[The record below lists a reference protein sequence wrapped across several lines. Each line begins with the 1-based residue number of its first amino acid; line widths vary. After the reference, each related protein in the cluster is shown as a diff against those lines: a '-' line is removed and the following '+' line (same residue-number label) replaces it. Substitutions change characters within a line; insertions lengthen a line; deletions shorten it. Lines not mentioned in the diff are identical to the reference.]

1 MSCDE
6 VQNALAAYLDKEL
19 SPAVQQPVQQHLSCC
34 QVCRAELAGLVAA
47 RRRVQAWLQ
56 QAAADAAPSPQAWDN
71 LQDRLVE
78 EMRPLEASPSSKSP
92 LEQAAGA
99 PLTTEPRLRHAHLS
113 RVREAARLEC
123 KALTST
129 FRGGKT
135 MPKRIWLT
143 ALMAV
148 IVIAAAVLYTA
159 QNATPVSAQ
168 QVLERAATAQNASG
182 IRHEQVEVYTNA
194 EALPGD
200 GAGTRTILDSYLDL
214 QSGIFRQVITDASGK
229 VLGAFGY
236 DGTFTYSSQ
245 EGVRSEPGASLPV
258 YRVPQSKD
266 QVADL
271 RPGAYVKDDQQLF
284 DSFRSSHQVEME
296 TVTWSSG
303 RLAYILT
310 TRLPVKVLVG
320 GQVQTP
326 AGVTTMVFDARSY
339 QLLESSSR
347 VEMNGQEVVIVS
359 NRYQVSETLPAGT
372 AIPWDFSDL
381 KGITLID
388 DQAAQFGYLLP
399 EKVQPQEMAN
409 LQGLVLSHTP
419 EGFVQ
424 QVSTP
429 GGGPEGQPLAYIVN
443 YTDSAGNF
451 FSVQTFNGPSSLPP
465 ALYNDETYTTAA
477 GLVLH
482 FSPAETKPGGVQV
495 TAALITAPDGARYS
509 LTSSLPQEQVKA
521 WAEDLVKTVG

>member
-1 MSCDE
+1 MRCDE
-6 VQNALAAYLDKEL
+6 VQNALAAYLDKEM
-19 SPAVQQPVQQHLSCC
+19 SPAGLQAIRQHLSCC
-34 QVCRAELAGLVAA
+34 PACQAELAGLEAA
-47 RRRVQAWLQ
+47 RRGAKTWLL
-56 QAAADAAPSPQAWDN
+56 QAAADAAPSPQAWEN
-71 LQDRLVE
+71 LQARLLE
-78 EMRPLEASPSSKSP
+78 EMHPP
-92 LEQAAGA
+92 
-99 PLTTEPRLRHAHLS
+99 
-113 RVREAARLEC
+113 AARLKS

-129 FRGGKT
+129 LIGVRT
-135 MPKRIWLT
+135 MPKRIWLP

-148 IVIAAAVLYTA
+148 IIIAAAVLYTA

-168 QVLERAATAQNASG
+168 QVLERAAAAQNDPG

-194 EALPGD
+194 EALPGN

-229 VLGAFGY
+229 VLGAFGC

-245 EGVRSEPGASLPV
+245 EGSRPEPGASLPV

-271 RPGAYVKDDQQLF
+271 RPDTYARDDQQLF
-284 DSFRSSHQVEME
+284 DSFRSSPQVEMQ
-296 TVTWSSG
+296 TATWSSG

-310 TRLPVKVLVG
+310 THQPVKLLAG
-320 GQVQTP
+320 GQVQAP
-326 AGVTTMVFDARSY
+326 AGVTTMIFDAHSY

-388 DQAAQFGYLLP
+388 DPSAQSGYLLP
-399 EKVQPQEMAN
+399 EKVPPQEMGD
-409 LQGLVLSHTP
+409 LQGLVLAHTP

-429 GGGPEGQPLAYIVN
+429 GGRPDGQPLAYIAT
-443 YTDSAGNF
+443 YTNSSGDF
-451 FSVQTFNGPSSLPP
+451 FTVQTFTGPSSLPP
-465 ALYNDETYTTAA
+465 ALFNDETYTTAA

-482 FSPAETKPGGVQV
+482 FSPAETKPGGLQV
-495 TAALITAPDGARYS
+495 TAALITSPDGACYS
-509 LTSSLPQEQVKA
+509 LTSSLPRDLVKA